1 MNIHIPPQ
9 NLTQRVYCMMD
20 KCPVTRIVVEHV
32 DGAEGEDE
40 VSTKVVK
47 PLVLETPSPRPTCS
61 ARSRRTNV
69 QWMLEPPPTI
79 GDSSASADPSSAS
92 TGASADPSSAS
103 VAACASTSQDDT
115 EDSPPPTSRSFAK
128 LVRTVQFIK
137 KWSKR
142 AEKGPD
148 TDKEEF
154 LDRFKM
160 NDIGADSAFNQS
172 TSEEEMI
179 SEEGSRRDCGYLW
192 RVIKRRRH
200 LPLIWNPSG
209 HWLYR

>member
-9 NLTQRVYCMMD
+9 NLERQRVYCMMD
-20 KCPVTRIVVEHV
+20 KCPVTRIVVENV
-32 DGAEGEDE
+32 EDE

-47 PLVLETPSPRPTCS
+47 PLVIQTPSPRPTS
-61 ARSRRTNV
+61 RARSRRTNV

-79 GDSSASADPSSAS
+79 DDSSASADPSSVSA
-92 TGASADPSSAS
+92 GASADPSSAS

-172 TSEEEMI
+172 TSEEELI
-179 SEEGSRRDCGYLW
+179 SEDGSRRDCGYLW

-200 LPLIWNPSG
+200 LPFIWNPSG